1 MHKPPVERC
10 DFLKLGTQGLLALSG
25 VLGLG
30 GLLRYLGF
38 QADPP
43 AASQVSLGMAAD
55 FPPGTRQV
63 VANGQAL
70 LIHDEKGLRALSLV
84 CTHLGCLVEANDTGF
99 ACPCH
104 GSLYAA
110 DGAVVRGPASQ
121 PLTWLHVEETGDGE
135 LLLIKE

>member
-1 MHKPPVERC
+1 MHEKPVKRR
-10 DFLKLGTQGLLALSG
+10 DFLKLGTQGLLTLSG

-30 GLLRYLGF
+30 GLLRYLSF

-43 AASQVSLGMAAD
+43 APNQISLGMAAD

-63 VANGQAL
+63 VANGQVL
-70 LIHDEKGLRALSLV
+70 LIHDDEELRALSLV
-84 CTHLGCLVEANDTGF
+84 CTHLGCLVQVEGEGF

-110 DGAVVRGPASQ
+110 DGAVQRGPATEAL
-121 PLTWLHVEETGDGE
+121 PLLRVEQTETGE
-135 LLLIKE
+135 LLLIKG